1 MFKKGDIVE
10 IKGEEYE
17 IVDVK
22 SEFSDKPVY
31 ELINRN
37 KNRISKIGD
46 AFMVKVRNI
55 YWSNGAGD
63 LHHGG
68 FEDLEEDLPE
78 QLKAIYPWFRE
89 CEFG

>member
-37 KNRISKIGD
+37 KIPVCILCVSVAMEGFFCWCCVDKNRMDCHIRKDKDPSSGIKRDGS
-46 AFMVKVRNI
+46 FYRT
-55 YWSNGAGD
+55 AG
-63 LHHGG
+63 
-68 FEDLEEDLPE
+68 
-78 QLKAIYPWFRE
+78 
-89 CEFG
+89 